1 MKEGQ
6 ASKTAENV
14 AGFRALESFK
24 PTNERVLDDP
34 YAVHFLSG
42 MYSTIA
48 KSRFLVSNRLLVKFM
63 NWYISSFIPGGI
75 NFDIV
80 KARYIEDYL
89 NQCIEDGI
97 EQLVLLGAGYDSRA
111 YRVNALK
118 EKVKVFEVDHPDS
131 QRVKK
136 DKVKRIFGYL
146 PDYVVYVSV
155 DFDDEKLDEKLFEGG
170 YSENLKTLFICE
182 GVIYYLT
189 AEVVDETLAF
199 IAHNSGEGSSVIFDY
214 TYESFITGRVKESE
228 RMIRKA
234 AQLGEPLIFG
244 VEEGT
249 VAEFLGKRGFY
260 QVKDMKA
267 QSLDN
272 VYFKGTNRTSS
283 PYWAVVHATVK
294 QRKQIPLLR
303 IPSYPAI
310 KAHSLQIK

>member
-1 MKEGQ
+1 MKKGQ

-34 YAVHFLSG
+34 YAVQFLSG
-42 MYSTIA
+42 IYSTIA
-48 KSRFLVSNRLLVKFM
+48 KSRSLISSRLLVKIM

-89 NQCIEDGI
+89 HQCIEDGI

-111 YRVNALK
+111 FRFKALK

-136 DKVKRIFGYL
+136 EKVKRIFGYL
-146 PDYVVYVSV
+146 PDYVFYVSV
-155 DFDDEKLDEKLFEGG
+155 DFDNDKLDEKLFEGG
-170 YSENLKTLFICE
+170 YAVNLKTLFICE

-189 AEVVDETLAF
+189 AETVDETLAF
-199 IAHNSGEGSSVIFDY
+199 IANNSGEGSSVIFDY
-214 TYESFITGRVKESE
+214 TYESFIAGRVKEAE
-228 RMIRKA
+228 KMIRKA
-234 AQLGEPLIFG
+234 AQLGEPLTFG
-244 VEEGT
+244 IEEGT
-249 VAEFLGKRGFY
+249 VEEFLGKRGFY

-272 VYFKGTNRTSS
+272 IYFKGTNRKSS
-283 PYWAVVHATVK
+283 PCWAVVHATVK
-294 QRKQIPLLR
+294 QREQIPLLR
-303 IPSYPAI
+303 IPSYPVI
-310 KAHSLQIK
+310 ISHSLPIK